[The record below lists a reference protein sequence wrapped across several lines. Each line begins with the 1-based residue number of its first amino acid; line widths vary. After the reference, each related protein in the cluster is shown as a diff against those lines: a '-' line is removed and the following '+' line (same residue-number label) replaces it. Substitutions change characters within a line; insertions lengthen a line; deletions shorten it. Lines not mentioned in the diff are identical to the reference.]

1 MVSAVVNASTI
12 VITFNEAVSCPTT
25 FTNDWT
31 YNSTTQP
38 GAVVG
43 GIVTGCT
50 AAGDV
55 LTLSATGGF
64 NAATGTA
71 SIVYAQPS
79 PTTAN
84 AVYSTVNSA
93 VFEAGE
99 TLPGSDIS

>member
-1 MVSAVVNASTI
+1 
-12 VITFNEAVSCPTT
+12 VSCPTT

-64 NAATGTA
+64 NAATGTR
-71 SIVYAQPS
+71 SRRQRPRTRCTPPS
-79 PTTAN
+79 TRLCLRQGRHSQVRTSAN
-84 AVYSTVNSA
+84 QGITPSRKV
-93 VFEAGE
+93 
-99 TLPGSDIS
+99 